1 MVGDEIEEVVWV
13 ATQGFVGQQRGL
25 DFSPS
30 AIRRHGR
37 VARREALRSD
47 LCFMLPVTLAVLWR
61 IGARVEAGKPI
72 RKLFTEA
79 QKMVLV
85 LGR

>member
-1 MVGDEIEEVVWV
+1 MGDEIEKAVWV
-13 ATQGFVGQQRGL
+13 ATQGSIGQQRSL
-25 DFSPS
+25 DFIPS
-30 AIRRHGR
+30 AIRRCGR
-37 VARREALRSD
+37 VARRGTIRSD

-61 IGARVEAGKPI
+61 TGARVEAEKPI